1 MEMLPEF
8 QLHRPRSVGDAISLR
23 AAHPGAR
30 FLAGGTDLMPALR
43 RGLVDARDLIDLSGV
58 AGLAG
63 IGATEQGL
71 RIGAATTLED
81 LAQSSEVLD
90 RAAVLAQAALCVAG
104 PTHRV
109 AATVGGNL
117 CLDTRCRYYNQSES
131 WRSANNYC
139 LKLLGDGCRVARK
152 ATRCFAAFSG
162 DLAPALL
169 VLDAEVEIAGT
180 GAVRRA
186 PLAQLYADDG
196 IKFLNLAPQEL
207 LVAVHV
213 PMRPGWHVAYEK
225 VRLRAA
231 IDFALAG
238 VAVAVLCKDGCIED
252 LRVACTGTNS
262 FPLRLGGLENLRG
275 KRLDESFL
283 AQVDKRFEE
292 QVNIMET
299 TVASSLYRRR
309 ATMSLI
315 RRLLLRLAC

>member
-30 FLAGGTDLMPALR
+30 FLAGGTDLMPAMR

-81 LAQSSEVLD
+81 LAQSPEVLD
-90 RAAVLAQAALCVAG
+90 RAPVLAQAALCIAG

-196 IKFLNLAPQEL
+196 INFLNLAPQEL

-309 ATMSLI
+309 VTVSLI
-315 RRLLLRLAC
+315 RRLLLRLAG

>member
-30 FLAGGTDLMPALR
+30 FLAGGTDLMPAMR

-81 LAQSSEVLD
+81 LAQSPEVLD
-90 RAAVLAQAALCVAG
+90 RAPVLAQAALCIAG

-196 IKFLNLAPQEL
+196 INFLNLAPQEL

-238 VAVAVLCKDGCIED
+238 VAVAVLCKDGCIDD

-309 ATMSLI
+309 VTVSLI
-315 RRLLLRLAC
+315 RRLLLRLAG

>member
-1 MEMLPEF
+1 MELLSEF
-8 QLHRPRSVGDAISLR
+8 QLHRPRSIEDAISLR

-30 FLAGGTDLMPALR
+30 FLAGGTDLMPAMR

-58 AGLAG
+58 AALAG
-63 IGATEQGL
+63 IGATGEGL
-71 RIGAATTLED
+71 RIGAGTTLAE
-81 LAQSSEVLD
+81 LAQSPEVLG
-90 RAAVLAQAALCVAG
+90 RAPALVQAALSVAG

-117 CLDTRCRYYNQSES
+117 CLDTRCRYYNQSEH

-169 VLDAEVEIAGT
+169 ALDAEVEIAGA

-196 IKFLNLAPQEL
+196 IHYLALAPQEL

-213 PMRPGWHVAYEK
+213 PARPGWRAAYEK
-225 VRLRAA
+225 VRLRAT

-238 VAVAVLCKDGCIED
+238 VAVAVRCQDGRIDD
-252 LRVACTGTNS
+252 LRIACTGTNS

-275 KRLDESFL
+275 KPLDESSL
-283 AQVDKRFEE
+283 ALVDKRFEE
-292 QVNIMET
+292 QLNIMET

-309 ATMSLI
+309 VTMNLI
-315 RRLLLRLAC
+315 RRLLVRLAG